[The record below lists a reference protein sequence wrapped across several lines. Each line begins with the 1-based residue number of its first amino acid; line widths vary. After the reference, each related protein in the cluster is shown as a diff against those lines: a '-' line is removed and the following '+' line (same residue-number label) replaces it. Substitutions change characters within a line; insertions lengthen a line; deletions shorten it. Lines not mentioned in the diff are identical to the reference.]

1 MLYTGLATSEEL
13 LVKRPDVVRRFIR
26 ATVKGREF
34 LKRYK
39 TQSLALGK
47 KYDRSPDD
55 VRNADYDAT
64 MEMMTADGTEDLETQ
79 KSDIDIGR
87 RALGDSKG
95 NTARSRYSIFV
106 WCRKFTKSCGRGLGP
121 GAEGEQDNRSLPWKL
136 AYYCIRGRSSGKKT
150 RRKVSNSLW
159 SDAAQ
164 AEEIGFDH
172 IWLGD
177 SVTVLDKARGDCL
190 TTMAALAARTNT
202 IRIGAV
208 PMLPA
213 LRNPVLLA
221 HALATLDV
229 ISKGRI
235 ILGVSVGPVR
245 DYIQRQFAACGVPP
259 QEKAGRLSESIEIM
273 RRLWS
278 EKTINYDGRYY
289 KLNDVGIL
297 PHPAQKP
304 GIPIWIVADRNENGF
319 KRVGRLGDGWVTLAP
334 TLEQIYRGAAARSIN
349 MLGSTSRV
357 GKVSGELLCM
367 RRSIFKPTA
376 TARAD
381 EGWQW
386 MEQFFRA
393 TQEKSSVTI
402 SRSSARR
409 MNVCVC

>member
-1 MLYTGLATSEEL
+1 MEIGIL
-13 LVKRPDVVRRFIR
+13 LHTRQIVRR
-26 ATVKGREF
+26 E
-34 LKRYK
+34 
-39 TQSLALGK
+39 
-47 KYDRSPDD
+47 
-55 VRNADYDAT
+55 DA
-64 MEMMTADGTEDLETQ
+64 A
-79 KSDIDIGR
+79 KS
-87 RALGDSKG
+87 
-95 NTARSRYSIFV
+95 F
-106 WCRKFTKSCGRGLGP
+106 
-121 GAEGEQDNRSLPWKL
+121 EH
-136 AYYCIRGRSSGKKT
+136 
-150 RRKVSNSLW
+150 LW

-164 AEEIGFDH
+164 AEELGFDH

-190 TTMAALAARTNT
+190 TTMAALAARTDK

-208 PMLPA
+208 PMLLA

-278 EKTINYDGRYY
+278 ETTVSYDGHYY
-289 KLNDVGIL
+289 KLSDVGIL

-304 GIPIWIVADRNENGF
+304 GIPIWIAADRHENGF

-334 TLEQIYRGAAARSIN
+334 TLERFAAARRKIDQYAREH
-349 MLGSTSRV
+349 GRA
-357 GKVSGELLCM
+357 GKC
-367 RRSIFKPTA
+367 RPTA
-376 TARAD
+376 LFAAFNFQTEGERARN

-386 MEQFFRA
+386 MERFFE
-393 TQEKSSVTI
+393 QPKEKLSHFFTI
-402 SRSSARR
+402 FGTPEECARLLKGYAAAGLTAIIAR
-409 MNVCVC
+409 IASDDMPSQARLLLNEIKPQLA